1 MPDSISSTTSRATR
15 KASCDGVGHRGCT
28 TTVSDT
34 SNRKLTNVT
43 SNVSGGAGDMF
54 LMVKGAKHG
63 LIKGESQDD
72 QHKGE
77 IDVVSWSWGM
87 QAKASIATGL
97 ATGKATINDLRIV
110 KRVDSASTALM
121 LALRTNEPIQKAVL
135 TLRKAG
141 KGQLEYLKVT
151 IEQGRVISLT
161 IDTVETTG
169 SPDVLERVSFSF
181 NKIEVEYVPQG
192 KDGLPQGSLTFA
204 DQWSDQS

>member
-1 MPDSISSTTSRATR
+1 
-15 KASCDGVGHRGCT
+15 
-28 TTVSDT
+28 
-34 SNRKLTNVT
+34 
-43 SNVSGGAGDMF
+43 MF

-77 IDVVSWSWGM
+77 IEVVSWSWGM
-87 QAKASIATGL
+87 VAKPSIGGGT

-121 LALRTNEPIQKAVL
+121 GALRTNEPIQKAVL

-141 KGQLEYLKVT
+141 KSQLEYLKIT
-151 IEQGRVISLT
+151 IEQGRVVSL
-161 IDTVETTG
+161 IVDTVETAST
-169 SPDVLERVSFSF
+169 PDIVERVSFSF

-192 KDGLPQGSLTFA
+192 KDGLPQGSMTFA
-204 DQWSDQS
+204 DQWSDQA